1 MGPVHNAAASPESVS
16 VIPREPPALD
26 GAGTHDARA
35 CRLIAAEHAR
45 TFSFASKLLPR
56 RKRRGAYAIY
66 ATCRTADD
74 IVDAS
79 GLYPE
84 DGSLSL
90 RRFRDAVFS
99 ALEQRADDP
108 ILRELARAVRDFN
121 VPVEAIRELFDGV
134 ERDLSDHEY
143 ETWPDLEKYCEGVAG
158 SVGEMCCAI
167 FGVAADNAGKAPIAV
182 ACARK
187 LGVAM
192 QLTNILRDVGEDA
205 ARGRCYLPAVEL
217 ERYGLDCERVLSGTV
232 RLDWDAWR
240 AFMAF
245 QVGRA
250 RDLYRQALPGIPL
263 LEVDAQGCALAC
275 AAGYSKILEAIE
287 ESDFDTLS
295 HRVSASRMTLLG
307 VAWRSWRGDLPRL
320 AADLSFPFDPAHQ
333 APR

>member
-1 MGPVHNAAASPESVS
+1 MSQVQGAMTSPESASVS
-16 VIPREPPALD
+16 PPDPPARD
-26 GAGTHDARA
+26 GGDAGGARA
-35 CRLIAAEHAR
+35 CRLIAAKHAR
-45 TFSFASKLLPR
+45 TFSIASRLLPE

-79 GLYPE
+79 GLYRE
-84 DGSLSL
+84 EGALAL
-90 RRFRDAVFS
+90 RRFREAAFS
-99 ALEQRADDP
+99 ALERRSDDP
-108 ILRELARAVRDFN
+108 ILRELARACREFN
-121 VPVEAIRELFDGV
+121 VPVEAMKELFDGV
-134 ERDLSDHEY
+134 EHDLSDHVY

-167 FGVAADNAGKAPIAV
+167 FGIAADNVARASMAV

-205 ARGRCYLPAVEL
+205 ARGRCYLPTMDL
-217 ERYGLDCERVLSGTV
+217 GRHGLDRQKVISGAV
-232 RLDWDAWR
+232 RGDWNAWR

-245 QVGRA
+245 QVSRA

-263 LEVDAQGCALAC
+263 LQLDAQGCALAC

-295 HRVSASRMTLLG
+295 HRVSASRLTLLG

-320 AADLSFPFDPAHQ
+320 AADLSFPLDSARQ
-333 APR
+333 ASR

>member
-1 MGPVHNAAASPESVS
+1 MDPVRNAATSPESVS
-16 VIPREPPALD
+16 VIPRDPAALD
-26 GAGTHDARA
+26 DAGTYDARA
-35 CRLIAAEHAR
+35 CRLIAAKHAR
-45 TFSFASKLLPR
+45 TFSIASKLLPR
-56 RKRRGAYAIY
+56 EKRRGAYAIY

-84 DGSLSL
+84 EGALSL
-90 RRFRDAVFS
+90 RRFRDEVFS
-99 ALEQRADDP
+99 ALEQPADDP

-121 VPVEAIRELFDGV
+121 VPVEAMRELFDGV

-143 ETWPDLEKYCEGVAG
+143 ETWPDLEEYCEGVAG

-167 FGVAADNAGKAPIAV
+167 FGVASENAGKASIAV
-182 ACARK
+182 GCARK

-205 ARGRCYLPAVEL
+205 ARGRCYLPVDEL
-217 ERYGLDCERVLSGTV
+217 ERYGLDYERVLSGTV

-287 ESDFDTLS
+287 ESHFDTLS

-320 AADLSFPFDPAHQ
+320 AADLSFPFDPARQ

>member
-1 MGPVHNAAASPESVS
+1 MGPVHDAATSPDKLS
-16 VIPREPPALD
+16 VIPRDPPPLD

-35 CRLIAAEHAR
+35 CRLIAAKHAR
-45 TFSFASKLLPR
+45 TFSIASRLLPE

-79 GLYPE
+79 GLRHQE
-84 DGSLSL
+84 GALAL
-90 RRFRDAVFS
+90 RRFRDAAFN
-99 ALEQRADDP
+99 ALGQPSEDP

-121 VPVEAIRELFDGV
+121 VPVEAMQELFDGV
-134 ERDLSDHEY
+134 ERDLTDHVY

-167 FGVAADNAGKAPIAV
+167 FGVSADNARGASTAI
-182 ACARK
+182 ACARR

-205 ARGRCYLPAVEL
+205 ARGRCYLPTMDL
-217 ERYGLDCERVLSGTV
+217 GRY
-232 RLDWDAWR
+232 RLDRQKVISGAVRSDWNAWR

-245 QVGRA
+245 QVARA

-263 LEVDAQGCALAC
+263 LEGDAQGCALAC
-275 AAGYSKILEAIE
+275 AAGYSKILEVIE
-287 ESDFDTLS
+287 ESAFDTLS
-295 HRVSASRMTLLG
+295 HRVSASRLTLLG

-320 AADLSFPFDPAHQ
+320 AAELSSPPDPARQ